1 MIASNLSHS
10 YLLYVFDY
18 IPQNYEFI
26 YTYLFLL
33 LSTVS
38 GNAQFPAIPMPKNVQ
53 KTNTIDSA
61 NIRVLYALNPVD
73 ISNITTYDDLQR
85 LEIGDS
91 LSKYYSFFIYN
102 SDSLITEWKN
112 KYKMQSLL
120 LEYLVLEASNMIIGM
135 NITIQNTLNIS
146 LQTRSQNIHGCQD
159 SYKV

>member
-1 MIASNLSHS
+1 MNS
-10 YLLYVFDY
+10 YILIF
-18 IPQNYEFI
+18 
-26 YTYLFLL
+26 FLL

-91 LSKYYSFFIYN
+91 LSKYAN
-102 SDSLITEWKN
+102 
-112 KYKMQSLL
+112 Q
-120 LEYLVLEASNMIIGM
+120 
-135 NITIQNTLNIS
+135 
-146 LQTRSQNIHGCQD
+146 
-159 SYKV
+159 

>member
-1 MIASNLSHS
+1 MNS
-10 YLLYVFDY
+10 YILIF
-18 IPQNYEFI
+18 
-26 YTYLFLL
+26 FLL

-73 ISNITTYDDLQR
+73 I
-85 LEIGDS
+85 
-91 LSKYYSFFIYN
+91 
-102 SDSLITEWKN
+102 
-112 KYKMQSLL
+112 
-120 LEYLVLEASNMIIGM
+120 
-135 NITIQNTLNIS
+135 QNTLNIS